1 MALAPEIIGGRL
13 IDGSSFLPASKMLT
27 NQRVGMVRRNQFL
40 GSPVLVPSQQIRRQ
54 EQLKRAVR
62 APVAAISEDII
73 KTNNKTT
80 VPEKA
85 VNFKVRAVVTV
96 RNKHKEDLKATI
108 VKQLDSF
115 TDKIGRNVVLELIST
130 DVDPSKSSKSYF
142 SFWVL
147 NKRVIIDRS

>member
-1 MALAPEIIGGRL
+1 
-13 IDGSSFLPASKMLT
+13 
-27 NQRVGMVRRNQFL
+27 
-40 GSPVLVPSQQIRRQ
+40 
-54 EQLKRAVR
+54 
-62 APVAAISEDII
+62 VAAISEDII

-147 NKRVIIDRS
+147 NKRVIIDH